1 MSKHD
6 YHTSTV
12 DGARAHAERH
22 AEPDHDD
29 DRPTNGECLAEDARA
44 QWLDE
49 ELPAIVAA
57 LEDIS
62 CRLSDAIISGVGGQ
76 DDAADRLDAFIES
89 L

>member
-6 YHTSTV
+6 YQTSTV

-22 AEPDHDD
+22 AEPDYDD
-29 DRPTNGECLAEDARA
+29 DRPTKEDCDREEA
-44 QWLDE
+44 QERWLDE
-49 ELPAIVAA
+49 ELPAIIET

-62 CRLSDAIISGVGGQ
+62 ARLNDAGKE
-76 DDAADRLDAFIES
+76 DRADLLDSFICT